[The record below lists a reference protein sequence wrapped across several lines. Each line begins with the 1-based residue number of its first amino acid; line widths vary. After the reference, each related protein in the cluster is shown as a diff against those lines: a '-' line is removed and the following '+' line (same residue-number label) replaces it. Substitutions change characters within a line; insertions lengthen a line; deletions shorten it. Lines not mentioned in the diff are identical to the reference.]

1 VYDYNKLK
9 FIPILFLLLYS
20 CNPQESAEKGRI
32 SKWYK
37 GNLHTHSY
45 WSDGDEFPEVIMDWY
60 KNHDYQFIGL
70 SDHNILANKEYWKEI
85 EDSLRLVAFQR
96 YLDNYGPDWV
106 NFKKDSGKITVQLKT
121 LEEYKPLF
129 EEKDQFLILQSE
141 EISDRFEDKP
151 LHMNATNLGELIEP
165 QGGSSVVDVLQR
177 NINAL
182 LKQRD
187 NSGEPM
193 IIHIN
198 HPNFHYAITV
208 EDMIAL
214 QGEQFFEV
222 FNGHPQVFNFG
233 DSLHMDTETMWDQI
247 NIAYLNS
254 GKPPLYGL
262 ATDDSHNYHNSG
274 KQWSNSGRGWIYVQA
289 DTLSARSLITAME
302 QGQFYASNGVKLETV
317 EVIDNMLNIE
327 VMQDGGD
334 YQIQFI
340 GCDKI
345 DAETRVL
352 KEVTGNTASFEL
364 STELLFVRAKIISD
378 KEPLNPIENMA
389 HQTAWTQ
396 PVQYS
401 N

>member
-1 VYDYNKLK
+1 MRPEL
-9 FIPILFLLLYS
+9 FIVLLFFA
-20 CNPQESAEKGRI
+20 CNQQEPTEINHKQ
-32 SKWYK
+32 WFK

-60 KNHDYQFIGL
+60 KNHDYQFIAL
-70 SDHNILANKEYWKEI
+70 SDHNILANKEHWKEM
-85 EDSLRLVAFQR
+85 EDSISHVVFQR
-96 YLDNYGPDWV
+96 YIGKYGPDWV
-106 NFKKDSGKITVQLKT
+106 NFKNDSGKITVKLKT

-141 EISDRFEDKP
+141 EISDRFEGKP
-151 LHMNATNLGELIEP
+151 LHLNATNIKELVQP
-165 QGGSSVVDVLQR
+165 QGGSSVADVLQR

-182 LKQRD
+182 LKQR
-187 NSGEPM
+187 NTSGVPM

-247 NIAYLNS
+247 NIAYLKN

-262 ATDDSHNYHNSG
+262 ATDDSHNYHTSG
-274 KQWSNSGRGWIYVQA
+274 RQWSNSGRGWIYVHA

-302 QGQFYASNGVKLETV
+302 QGKFYASTGVKLERL
-317 EVIDNMLNIE
+317 EVKNNTIYLE
-327 VMQDGGD
+327 VAGD
-334 YQIQFI
+334 EGNHQIQFI
-340 GCDKI
+340 GCHKTDS
-345 DAETRVL
+345 ETRVL
-352 KEVTGNTASFEL
+352 KEVAGNKASFEL
-364 STELLFVRAKIISD
+364 YPELLFVRVHIVSD
-378 KEPLNPIENMA
+378 KRPVNPIENMA
-389 HQTAWTQ
+389 HQSAWTQ
-396 PVQYS
+396 PVFYS
-401 N
+401 QE